1 MVDRPRLQ
9 NSIIYGGI
17 AAFGLAVLVP
27 DPTGTTFV
35 FLSDPHARGNNCAL
49 LDRLVRHRVRRVD
62 QWSS

>member
-35 FLSDPHARGNNCAL
+35 FLFPIL
-49 LDRLVRHRVRRVD
+49 TLVGTIVLYWTGWFVTE
-62 QWSS
+62 